1 MIPHQMKITRNGQVN
16 NKMKRKGHQA
26 RIQLI
31 LGSNRQVAIL
41 EMKRTLTGH
50 VILEMQIQM
59 VIARL
64 PSQILPQAIE
74 ESRERQIIQK
84 DKLNKLIKLYTK
96 KKLSNKNRRSHQ
108 RENPKHKTKIFISRY
123 KINKSKRSQRII
135 RQLYGRIRIRRILHS
150 HNFSNL
156 FTLNKILCQNL
167 KIWQISI
174 NNSYW
179 YRNKQGAQ
187 AE

>member
-1 MIPHQMKITRNGQVN
+1 
-16 NKMKRKGHQA
+16 MKRKGHQA

-74 ESRERQIIQK
+74 ESRER
-84 DKLNKLIKLYTK
+84 
-96 KKLSNKNRRSHQ
+96 
-108 RENPKHKTKIFISRY
+108 
-123 KINKSKRSQRII
+123 
-135 RQLYGRIRIRRILHS
+135 
-150 HNFSNL
+150 
-156 FTLNKILCQNL
+156 
-167 KIWQISI
+167 
-174 NNSYW
+174 
-179 YRNKQGAQ
+179 
-187 AE
+187 